1 MTNRKNFVVV
11 YDGLFYT
18 KHGWGPTF
26 TPNKNQ
32 AALFTEKQAKEVV
45 RDLKSFKG
53 ICYCAA

>member
-1 MTNRKNFVVV
+1 MGKKFVVV

-18 KHGWGPTF
+18 QYGWGPTF
-26 TPNKNQ
+26 TPNRNQ

-53 ICYCAA
+53 ISYCAA

>member
-1 MTNRKNFVVV
+1 MNTKKNFVVV

-26 TPNKNQ
+26 SPNKKD
-32 AALFTEKQAKEVV
+32 AELFTEKQAKEVV

-53 ICYCAA
+53 IHFCAA